1 MKHCVLLKVAEGV
14 DPIKVQEKIWKVF
27 QKLDDELDWM
37 NRPVIRRSCME
48 TDSDFDL
55 MAEMELDS
63 EEQLQA
69 YRTHPLVEKLNG
81 DLEKKVVRRATFDH
95 Y

>member
-14 DPIKVQEKIWKVF
+14 DPIKVQEKIWKAF

-55 MAEMELDS
+55 MTVVELDS
-63 EEQLQA
+63 EEQLKA
-69 YRTHPLVEKLNG
+69 LLAHPLVEKLNA
-81 DLEKKVVRRATFDH
+81 DLEKKVARRASFDH

>member
-14 DPIKVQEKIWKVF
+14 DPIKVQEKIWKAF

-37 NRPVIRRSCME
+37 NHPVIRRSCME

-55 MAEMELDS
+55 MTEVELDS
-63 EEQLQA
+63 EEQLKA
-69 YRTHPLVEKLNG
+69 FRAHPLVEKLNG
-81 DLEKKVVRRATFDH
+81 DLEKKIARKACFDH

>member
-37 NRPVIRRSCME
+37 NRPGIRRSCME
-48 TDSDFDL
+48 THSDFDL
-55 MAEMELDS
+55 MTEVELGG
-63 EEQLQA
+63 EEQLKA
-69 YRTHPLVEKLNG
+69 YLAHPLVEKLNG
-81 DLEKKVVRRATFDH
+81 DLEKKLVCKAAFDH